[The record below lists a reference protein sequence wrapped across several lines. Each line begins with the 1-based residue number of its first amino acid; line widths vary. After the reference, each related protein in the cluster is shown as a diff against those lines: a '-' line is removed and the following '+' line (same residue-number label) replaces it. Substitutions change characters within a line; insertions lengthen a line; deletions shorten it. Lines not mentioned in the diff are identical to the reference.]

1 MNWNGDK
8 SIKMNLDKTGKSD
21 KTGTTNKDIKYDDI
35 LLNGNAG
42 TTNKDIKYDDILLN
56 GNAGTT
62 NKNSD
67 IKPNVKYNDILSKL
81 DKYKD
86 ENIVPMHMPGAKR
99 NKELIELYMGD
110 MGNPYEKDITEI
122 NGFDNMH
129 NAETIIK
136 DAFDEAA
143 ELYGADES
151 WYLVNGST
159 AGNMSAICGV
169 THKND
174 VVIMARNC
182 HISVYN
188 AVILNELNP
197 VYIYP
202 EYDEEYGYYKGI
214 TLKEIKVIVDKYS
227 SDHDRND
234 IKAVILTSPT
244 YEGNVSDIK
253 SIAEYLHQ
261 YNIPLIV
268 DEAHGAHFN
277 FSESFPQSAVK
288 SGADVVINSVHK
300 TLPSLTQTAIMHINY
315 GIVDV
320 ERIRRY
326 WNIYQSTSP
335 SYILMSSI
343 ARSLSIVKNDGDKLF
358 AEYVDKLTILRN
370 GLSELKHIRL
380 INTDDISKL
389 VLGYKDA
396 KWLYDTLFYKYKIQL
411 EMSSIKYV
419 IAMTSI
425 FDSQEYYDRFLAAL
439 KEIDEELDNRVL
451 AALKEIDEEIDE
463 SISKYDRED
472 ILNSKVDKDL
482 DNRFNSIHNGE
493 ADNRLNYSSIN
504 NQDNGNKINVVDFR
518 DEQALTI
525 AQAFNRRD
533 LSGCD
538 EIQMNNEKIYGKISG
553 ESVYVYPPGI
563 PILCPGE
570 VITRKIIAILEAAGE
585 AGLEVVGVKEGALLC
600 LR

>member
-1 MNWNGDK
+1 MNWNEDK

-42 TTNKDIKYDDILLN
+42 TTNK
-56 GNAGTT
+56 
-62 NKNSD
+62 NSD
-67 IKPNVKYNDILSKL
+67 IKQKVKYNDILSKL
-81 DKYKD
+81 DKYKH

-463 SISKYDRED
+463 SRSKYDRED

-504 NQDNGNKINVVDFR
+504 NQDNGNKINVADFR

-585 AGLEVVGVKEGALLC
+585 AGLDVVGVKEGALLC

>member
-1 MNWNGDK
+1 MNWNEDK

-21 KTGTTNKDIKYDDI
+21 KTGTTNKDIKYD
-35 LLNGNAG
+35 G
-42 TTNKDIKYDDILLN
+42 ILLN

-525 AQAFNRRD
+525 AEAFNRRD

>member
-1 MNWNGDK
+1 MNCNEDK
-8 SIKMNLDKTGKSD
+8 SIKMNLDKIGKSD
-21 KTGTTNKDIKYDDI
+21 KTE
-35 LLNGNAG
+35 

-525 AQAFNRRD
+525 AEAFNRRD

>member
-1 MNWNGDK
+1 MNWNEDK

-42 TTNKDIKYDDILLN
+42 TTNK
-56 GNAGTT
+56 
-62 NKNSD
+62 NSD
-67 IKPNVKYNDILSKL
+67 IKLNVKYNDILSKL

-439 KEIDEELDNRVL
+439 KEIDEE
-451 AALKEIDEEIDE
+451 IDE

-504 NQDNGNKINVVDFR
+504 NQDNGNKINVADFR

>member
-1 MNWNGDK
+1 MNWNEDK
-8 SIKMNLDKTGKSD
+8 SIKMNLDRTGKSD
-21 KTGTTNKDIKYDDI
+21 KTGTTNKDIKYD
-35 LLNGNAG
+35 
-42 TTNKDIKYDDILLN
+42 
-56 GNAGTT
+56 
-62 NKNSD
+62 
-67 IKPNVKYNDILSKL
+67 DILSKL

-214 TLKEIKVIVDKYS
+214 TLKEIKFIVDKYS

-504 NQDNGNKINVVDFR
+504 NQDNGNKINVADFR

>member
-1 MNWNGDK
+1 MNWNEDK

-21 KTGTTNKDIKYDDI
+21 KTGTTNKDIKYD
-35 LLNGNAG
+35 
-42 TTNKDIKYDDILLN
+42 
-56 GNAGTT
+56 
-62 NKNSD
+62 
-67 IKPNVKYNDILSKL
+67 DILSKL

-214 TLKEIKVIVDKYS
+214 TLKEIKFIVDKYS

-504 NQDNGNKINVVDFR
+504 NQDNGNKVNIADFR
-518 DEQALTI
+518 DEQTLTI

-570 VITRKIIAILEAAGE
+570 VITRKIIAILQAAGE

>member
-1 MNWNGDK
+1 MNWNEDK
-8 SIKMNLDKTGKSD
+8 SIKMNLDRTGKSD
-21 KTGTTNKDIKYDDI
+21 KT
-35 LLNGNAG
+35 G

>member
-1 MNWNGDK
+1 MNWNEDK

-42 TTNKDIKYDDILLN
+42 TTNK
-56 GNAGTT
+56 
-62 NKNSD
+62 NSD
-67 IKPNVKYNDILSKL
+67 IKPHVKYNDILSKL

-253 SIAEYLHQ
+253 SIAEYFHQ

-439 KEIDEELDNRVL
+439 KEIDEE
-451 AALKEIDEEIDE
+451 IDE

-504 NQDNGNKINVVDFR
+504 NQDNGNKVNIADFR
-518 DEQALTI
+518 DEQTLTI

>member
-1 MNWNGDK
+1 MNWNEDK

-21 KTGTTNKDIKYDDI
+21 KT
-35 LLNGNAG
+35 G

-214 TLKEIKVIVDKYS
+214 TLKEIKFIVDKYS

-439 KEIDEELDNRVL
+439 KEIDEE
-451 AALKEIDEEIDE
+451 IDE

-504 NQDNGNKINVVDFR
+504 NQDNGNKVNIADFR

>member
-1 MNWNGDK
+1 MNWNEDK

-42 TTNKDIKYDDILLN
+42 TTNK
-56 GNAGTT
+56 
-62 NKNSD
+62 NSD
-67 IKPNVKYNDILSKL
+67 IKLNVKYNDILSKL

-159 AGNMSAICGV
+159 AGNMSAICGI

-439 KEIDEELDNRVL
+439 KEIDEE
-451 AALKEIDEEIDE
+451 IDE

-504 NQDNGNKINVVDFR
+504 NQDNGNKINVADFR

>member
-1 MNWNGDK
+1 MNCNEDK

-21 KTGTTNKDIKYDDI
+21 KTE
-35 LLNGNAG
+35 

-214 TLKEIKVIVDKYS
+214 TLKEIKFIVDKYS

>member
-1 MNWNGDK
+1 MNWNEDK

-21 KTGTTNKDIKYDDI
+21 KT
-35 LLNGNAG
+35 G

-214 TLKEIKVIVDKYS
+214 TLKEIKFIVDKYS

-277 FSESFPQSAVK
+277 FSENFPQSAVK

-439 KEIDEELDNRVL
+439 KEIDEE
-451 AALKEIDEEIDE
+451 IDE

-504 NQDNGNKINVVDFR
+504 NQDNGNKVNIADFR
-518 DEQALTI
+518 DEQTLTI

>member
-1 MNWNGDK
+1 MNWNEDK

-21 KTGTTNKDIKYDDI
+21 KT
-35 LLNGNAG
+35 G

-214 TLKEIKVIVDKYS
+214 TLKEIKFIVDKYS

-288 SGADVVINSVHK
+288 SGADVVINSVHE

-439 KEIDEELDNRVL
+439 KEIDEE
-451 AALKEIDEEIDE
+451 IDE

-504 NQDNGNKINVVDFR
+504 NQDNGNKVNIADFR
-518 DEQALTI
+518 DEQTLTI

>member
-1 MNWNGDK
+1 MNWNEDK

-21 KTGTTNKDIKYDDI
+21 KT
-35 LLNGNAG
+35 
-42 TTNKDIKYDDILLN
+42 
-56 GNAGTT
+56 GTT

-504 NQDNGNKINVVDFR
+504 NQDNGNKINVADFR

-525 AQAFNRRD
+525 AEAFNRRD

-570 VITRKIIAILEAAGE
+570 VITRKIIAILQAAGE

>member
-1 MNWNGDK
+1 MNWNEDK

-21 KTGTTNKDIKYDDI
+21 KT
-35 LLNGNAG
+35 
-42 TTNKDIKYDDILLN
+42 
-56 GNAGTT
+56 GTT

-197 VYIYP
+197 MYIYP

-214 TLKEIKVIVDKYS
+214 TLKEIKFIVDKYS

-504 NQDNGNKINVVDFR
+504 NQDNGNKINVADFR

>member
-1 MNWNGDK
+1 MNWNEDK

-21 KTGTTNKDIKYDDI
+21 KT
-35 LLNGNAG
+35 G

-425 FDSQEYYDRFLAAL
+425 FDSQEYYDRFFAAL

-504 NQDNGNKINVVDFR
+504 NQDNGNKINVADFR

>member
-1 MNWNGDK
+1 MNWNEDK

-42 TTNKDIKYDDILLN
+42 TTNK
-56 GNAGTT
+56 
-62 NKNSD
+62 NSG

>member
-1 MNWNGDK
+1 MNWNEDK

-21 KTGTTNKDIKYDDI
+21 KTE
-35 LLNGNAG
+35 

-67 IKPNVKYNDILSKL
+67 IKLNVKYNDILSKL

-504 NQDNGNKINVVDFR
+504 NQDNGNKVNIADFR
-518 DEQALTI
+518 DEQTLTI
-525 AQAFNRRD
+525 AEAFNRRD

>member
-1 MNWNGDK
+1 MNWNEDK

-35 LLNGNAG
+35 LLNA
-42 TTNKDIKYDDILLN
+42 
-56 GNAGTT
+56 NAGTT

-143 ELYGADES
+143 EIYGADES

-214 TLKEIKVIVDKYS
+214 TLKEIKFIVDKYS
-227 SDHDRND
+227 SDHDRNN

-493 ADNRLNYSSIN
+493 EDNRLNYSSIN
-504 NQDNGNKINVVDFR
+504 NQDNGNKVNIADFR
-518 DEQALTI
+518 DEQTLTI
-525 AQAFNRRD
+525 AEAFNRRD

>member
-1 MNWNGDK
+1 MNWNEDK

-21 KTGTTNKDIKYDDI
+21 KTE
-35 LLNGNAG
+35 

-67 IKPNVKYNDILSKL
+67 IKLNVKYNDILSKL

-463 SISKYDRED
+463 GRSKYDRED

-504 NQDNGNKINVVDFR
+504 NQDNGNKVNIADFR

-600 LR
+600 LK

>member
-1 MNWNGDK
+1 MNWNEDK

-21 KTGTTNKDIKYDDI
+21 KTGTTNKDITYD
-35 LLNGNAG
+35 
-42 TTNKDIKYDDILLN
+42 
-56 GNAGTT
+56 
-62 NKNSD
+62 
-67 IKPNVKYNDILSKL
+67 DILSKL

-99 NKELIELYMGD
+99 NKELIELYIGD

-214 TLKEIKVIVDKYS
+214 TLKEIKFIVDKYS

-504 NQDNGNKINVVDFR
+504 NQDNGNKINVADFR

>member
-1 MNWNGDK
+1 MNWNEDK
-8 SIKMNLDKTGKSD
+8 SIKMNLDKTE
-21 KTGTTNKDIKYDDI
+21 
-35 LLNGNAG
+35 

-504 NQDNGNKINVVDFR
+504 NQDNGNKINVADFR

-570 VITRKIIAILEAAGE
+570 VITRKIIAILQAAGE

>member
-1 MNWNGDK
+1 MNWNEDK

-21 KTGTTNKDIKYDDI
+21 KT
-35 LLNGNAG
+35 G

-136 DAFDEAA
+136 DSFDEAA

-202 EYDEEYGYYKGI
+202 EYDEEYGYYKVI
-214 TLKEIKVIVDKYS
+214 TLKEIKFIVDKYS

-439 KEIDEELDNRVL
+439 KEIDEE
-451 AALKEIDEEIDE
+451 IDE

-504 NQDNGNKINVVDFR
+504 NQDNGNKVNIADFR
-518 DEQALTI
+518 DEQTLTI

>member
-1 MNWNGDK
+1 MNWNEDK

-21 KTGTTNKDIKYDDI
+21 KT
-35 LLNGNAG
+35 G

-214 TLKEIKVIVDKYS
+214 TLKEIKDIVDKYS

-380 INTDDISKL
+380 IKTDDISKL

-525 AQAFNRRD
+525 AEAFNRRD

-570 VITRKIIAILEAAGE
+570 VITRKIIAILQAAGE

>member
-1 MNWNGDK
+1 MNWNEDK

-21 KTGTTNKDIKYDDI
+21 KT
-35 LLNGNAG
+35 G

-81 DKYKD
+81 DKYKH

-214 TLKEIKVIVDKYS
+214 TLKEIKFIVDKYS

-525 AQAFNRRD
+525 AEAFNRRD

>member
-1 MNWNGDK
+1 MNWNEDK

-21 KTGTTNKDIKYDDI
+21 KT
-35 LLNGNAG
+35 G

-214 TLKEIKVIVDKYS
+214 TLKEIKLIVDKYS

>member
-1 MNWNGDK
+1 MNWNEDK

-21 KTGTTNKDIKYDDI
+21 KTE
-35 LLNGNAG
+35 

>member
-1 MNWNGDK
+1 MNWNEDK

-21 KTGTTNKDIKYDDI
+21 KT
-35 LLNGNAG
+35 G

-358 AEYVDKLTILRN
+358 TEYVDKLTILRN

-525 AQAFNRRD
+525 AEAFNRRD

>member
-21 KTGTTNKDIKYDDI
+21 KTGTTNK
-35 LLNGNAG
+35 
-42 TTNKDIKYDDILLN
+42 
-56 GNAGTT
+56 
-62 NKNSD
+62 NSG

-214 TLKEIKVIVDKYS
+214 TLKEIKFIVDKYS

-504 NQDNGNKINVVDFR
+504 NQDNGNKINVADFR

-570 VITRKIIAILEAAGE
+570 VITRKIIAILQAAGE

>member
-1 MNWNGDK
+1 MNWNEDK

-21 KTGTTNKDIKYDDI
+21 KT
-35 LLNGNAG
+35 G

-214 TLKEIKVIVDKYS
+214 TLKEIKFIVDKYS

-439 KEIDEELDNRVL
+439 KEIDEE
-451 AALKEIDEEIDE
+451 IDE

-504 NQDNGNKINVVDFR
+504 NQDNGNKVNIADFR
-518 DEQALTI
+518 DEQTLTI

-585 AGLEVVGVKEGALLC
+585 AGLEVIGVKEGALLC

>member
-1 MNWNGDK
+1 MNWNEDK
-8 SIKMNLDKTGKSD
+8 IIKM
-21 KTGTTNKDIKYDDI
+21 
-35 LLNGNAG
+35 
-42 TTNKDIKYDDILLN
+42 
-56 GNAGTT
+56 
-62 NKNSD
+62 NSD
-67 IKPNVKYNDILSKL
+67 IKPSVKYNDILSKL

-86 ENIVPMHMPGAKR
+86 ENVVPMHMPGAKR

-129 NAETIIK
+129 NAEDIIK

-143 ELYGADES
+143 RLYGADES

-197 VYIYP
+197 VYTYP

-214 TLKEIKVIVDKYS
+214 TLKEIKDTVDKYS

-288 SGADVVINSVHK
+288 CGADIVINSVHK
-300 TLPSLTQTAIMHINY
+300 TLPSLTQTALIHINY
-315 GIVDV
+315 GIIDV

-358 AEYVDKLTILRN
+358 TEYVNKLTILRN
-370 GLSELKHIRL
+370 GLSQLKHIRL
-380 INTDDISKL
+380 IKTDDISKL

-439 KEIDEELDNRVL
+439 KEIDEE
-451 AALKEIDEEIDE
+451 IDENG
-463 SISKYDRED
+463 SKCNDRSKDKNSSKFDKED
-472 ILNSKVDKDL
+472 IINSKADKEL
-482 DNRFNSIHNGE
+482 GNRFDSIPNCESDNKLNGI
-493 ADNRLNYSSIN
+493 SIN
-504 NQDNGNKINVVDFR
+504 NEDNGNKVNIADFR

-525 AQAFNRRD
+525 AKAFNRRD

-570 VITRKIIAILEAAGE
+570 VITRKIIAILQAAGE

>member
-1 MNWNGDK
+1 MNWNKDK
-8 SIKMNLDKTGKSD
+8 SIKMNLDKTRKSD
-21 KTGTTNKDIKYDDI
+21 KTGTTN
-35 LLNGNAG
+35 N
-42 TTNKDIKYDDILLN
+42 DIKYDDILLN

-86 ENIVPMHMPGAKR
+86 ENVVPMHMPGTKR

-129 NAETIIK
+129 NAEDIIK

-143 ELYGADES
+143 KLYGADES

-214 TLKEIKVIVDKYS
+214 TLKEIKFIVDKYS

-504 NQDNGNKINVVDFR
+504 NQDNGNKVNIADFR
-518 DEQALTI
+518 DEQTLTI
-525 AQAFNRRD
+525 AEAFNRRD

>member
-1 MNWNGDK
+1 MNWNEDK

-21 KTGTTNKDIKYDDI
+21 KT
-35 LLNGNAG
+35 G

-525 AQAFNRRD
+525 AEAFNRRD

>member
-1 MNWNGDK
+1 MNWNEDK

-21 KTGTTNKDIKYDDI
+21 KT
-35 LLNGNAG
+35 G

-197 VYIYP
+197 AYIYP

-214 TLKEIKVIVDKYS
+214 TLKEIKFIVDKYS